1 MHEEKIALV
10 RRQIEALAA
19 AVASRNIRH
28 VWVVACGGSLATLDP
43 FRYILTAETDKVSAA
58 AVNAA
63 EFAAELPKG
72 LGEDCLVVLNS
83 QSGTTAETVRAAQLA
98 KERGALTAAYTTA
111 PESPLEQAVD
121 FPIYYYDDPVNPY
134 PLLLSI
140 FPEVYQTVF
149 ALLDVWEGTKRLPI
163 METAMEN
170 LEEVCGRAT
179 ASFKPEALEFA
190 ANHRTEPIIYT
201 VSAGLDRCIAYILT
215 NCSFMESVWR
225 HSSPLHA
232 GELFHGACDHVVYV
246 PVVEKQILWS
256 KRCKDKALV
265 GTVKETVMQVSRS
278 KKWASKPLLDDAGKP
293 VLQKNGKPVLK
304 KSYSVLQD
312 DFFNYMRNA
321 GYTDVE
327 RGERGS
333 TEEHLTVTQFKVQRE
348 QERLDAL
355 TAQANQQA
363 QSLAKTC
370 QTLSKKEKEL
380 AAVQKKATLTKE
392 ALIHARDLDY
402 IGKRT
407 FLGNYSLTEEEFSKL
422 KKQADHGYMMDV
434 ENRRLKEE
442 LSTAKKEAAHWGQKY
457 HELWYE
463 VKPYLDALHRAPE
476 LVRGFLEKI
485 LAPKQEHTM
494 NVPQQNRKRGQDM
507 EL

>member
-63 EFAAELPKG
+63 EFAAEPPKG

-179 ASFKPEALEFA
+179 ASFKPDTSSYAAASINAAL
-190 ANHRTEPIIYT
+190 RP
-201 VSAGLDRCIAYILT
+201 VSIL
-215 NCSFMESVWR
+215 C
-225 HSSPLHA
+225 A
-232 GELFHGACDHVVYV
+232 
-246 PVVEKQILWS
+246 
-256 KRCKDKALV
+256 
-265 GTVKETVMQVSRS
+265 
-278 KKWASKPLLDDAGKP
+278 
-293 VLQKNGKPVLK
+293 
-304 KSYSVLQD
+304 
-312 DFFNYMRNA
+312 
-321 GYTDVE
+321 
-327 RGERGS
+327 
-333 TEEHLTVTQFKVQRE
+333 
-348 QERLDAL
+348 
-355 TAQANQQA
+355 
-363 QSLAKTC
+363 
-370 QTLSKKEKEL
+370 
-380 AAVQKKATLTKE
+380 
-392 ALIHARDLDY
+392 
-402 IGKRT
+402 
-407 FLGNYSLTEEEFSKL
+407 
-422 KKQADHGYMMDV
+422 
-434 ENRRLKEE
+434 
-442 LSTAKKEAAHWGQKY
+442 
-457 HELWYE
+457 
-463 VKPYLDALHRAPE
+463 
-476 LVRGFLEKI
+476 
-485 LAPKQEHTM
+485 
-494 NVPQQNRKRGQDM
+494 
-507 EL
+507 